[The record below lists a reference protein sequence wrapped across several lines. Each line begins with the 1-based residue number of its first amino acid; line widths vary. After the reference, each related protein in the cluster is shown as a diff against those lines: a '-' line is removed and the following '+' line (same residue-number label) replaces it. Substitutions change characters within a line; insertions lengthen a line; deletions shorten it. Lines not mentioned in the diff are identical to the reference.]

1 MSGVH
6 VPDVVS
12 RDVVSTIEYLHGRT
26 GISRRTLLGWVGLQ
40 RSRYNRWRNTKPAT
54 AAPDKLDTC
63 PWELLEEE
71 RQAILDYHHEMLQ
84 HDRRVGYRTL
94 TYEML
99 DNDVVACSES
109 SVYRT
114 LKHAGRLSSR
124 VIEPSKKGTGFEQPT
139 AIHEHWHIDIS
150 YLWEFGHKAYLVTVL
165 DGKSRYILSHSV
177 LTNIETGSIEKVLQK
192 ASERFPDARPTL
204 ITDNGSQFVSS
215 QFRGL
220 LVDFGFQQRRT
231 SVNYPQA
238 NGKMERQ
245 FRTTKE
251 LLRSRSIIDFDDLV
265 DNIDQIVDF
274 YCNSRYHSALGFIT
288 PADAF
293 FGREMHIKQL
303 RRRKLDDARYRR
315 KLVHS
320 NLFNRVTHQFA

>member
-1 MSGVH
+1 MSGAH
-6 VPDVVS
+6 VPEAVS
-12 RDVVSTIEYLHGRT
+12 RDVVVTIEYLQGLT

-40 RSRYNRWRNTKPAT
+40 RSRYNRWREAKPAT
-54 AAPDKLDTC
+54 AAPEKLDVC
-63 PWELLEEE
+63 SWELLEEE
-71 RQAILDYHHEMLQ
+71 RQAILDYHRETIQ
-84 HDRRVGYRTL
+84 QNRRVGYRTL

-99 DNDVVACSES
+99 DNDVAACSES

-114 LKHAGRLSSR
+114 LKNAGRLSSR
-124 VIEPSKKGTGFEQPT
+124 VIEPSKKGTGFEQPK
-139 AIHEHWHIDIS
+139 AVHEHWHIDIT

-165 DGKSRYILSHSV
+165 DGKSRYVLSHSV
-177 LTNIETGSIEKVLQK
+177 LTNIKAGSIEKALQK
-192 ASERFPDARPTL
+192 ATERFPDARPTL

-215 QFRGL
+215 QFKGL
-220 LVDFGFQQRRT
+220 LADYGFEQRRT

-251 LLRSRSIIDFDDLV
+251 FLRSRSILNFNDLIE
-265 DNIDQIVDF
+265 NIDEIIDF
-274 YCNSRYHSALGFIT
+274 YCNRRYHSALGYIT

-293 FGREMHIKQL
+293 FGRELHIKQL
-303 RRRKLDDARYRR
+303 RRRKLDDAKHRR

-320 NLFNRVTHQFA
+320 HLFN